1 MNYRKGL
8 TTSENVLDKESFTN
22 VSRKVR
28 SKIVSTIAFLS
39 REIMKILYG
48 AFLLDLSWLE
58 VC

>member
-8 TTSENVLDKESFTN
+8 AMSENVLDKESFTN

-48 AFLLDLSWLE
+48 AFLLNLSWFE

>member
-8 TTSENVLDKESFTN
+8 AMSENVLDKESFTN